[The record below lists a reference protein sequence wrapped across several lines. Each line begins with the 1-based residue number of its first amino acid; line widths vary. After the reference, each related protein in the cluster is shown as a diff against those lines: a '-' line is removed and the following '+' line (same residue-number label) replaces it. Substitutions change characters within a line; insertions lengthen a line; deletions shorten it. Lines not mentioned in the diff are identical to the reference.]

1 MASDQNVDV
10 TDQGIVEHGWF
21 TKGTRND
28 VIDGKTAP
36 WMVVVP
42 TTISADSGD
51 VVRIKKSSGEIV
63 FVRLATE
70 YPYASK
76 KTNEEKRRWTFQGV
90 EEDGSLTPISQ
101 ANAELDTRTDLAA
114 DGYPEWW
121 SRKTDGSVRWPKD
134 DDIWVN
140 RVTGEYGAI
149 VRKKSSKYKI
159 GWYPF
164 RRPVNSSAEIPQGPL
179 DRSMLDTGRSHW
191 SSSGGVMNS
200 YEYVGSF
207 EDLSVKN

>member
-1 MASDQNVDV
+1 MTSDQNVDV
-10 TDQGIVEHGWF
+10 TDQSRVEHGWF

-42 TTISADSGD
+42 TEISAHSGD

-63 FVRLATE
+63 LVRLVTE

-76 KTNEEKRRWTFQGV
+76 KTNQEKRRWTFQSV
-90 EEDGSLTPISQ
+90 EEDGSLTAVSR
-101 ANAELDTRTDLAA
+101 ANAELDARTDLAA

-121 SRKTDGSVRWPKD
+121 SRKPDGSVRWPKD
-134 DDIWVN
+134 DDVWVD
-140 RVTGEYGAI
+140 RATGEYGVI
-149 VRKKSSKYKI
+149 VRKKSNKYKI

-164 RRPVNSSAEIPQGPL
+164 ERPANSLDELPQGPL
-179 DRSMLDTGRSHW
+179 GRSMLDTGRSDW

-200 YEYVGSF
+200 YEYVGTF